1 MKKTLAL
8 LLSLTFAAGVSAQSN
23 TAYFME
29 GSTLRSQLN
38 PALAPQRGYFNIPG
52 VGGINVSTN
61 GNIAL
66 GDVLFP
72 RNGKLVTLL
81 DSSVSSADA
90 LAGLNAENYLGVET
104 RINIL
109 GFGAYTKNRR
119 NFWSF
124 DLNLRTASDVDLPR
138 SLFEFLKTGR
148 EGVVRNVGVSTDAYL
163 EAGFS
168 YSFPLLND
176 KLYLGARAKFLVG
189 MARARLNYDRMDI
202 RLDENRWSVD
212 ASGTLDLTANGAASE
227 DIPHG
232 ENGTNTLSDLSPK
245 PYKPAGYGFAVDLGA
260 T

>member
-52 VGGINVSTN
+52 VGGINVSTS

-104 RINIL
+104 RVNIL

-176 KLYLGARAKFLVG
+176 KLYLGARASSSSAWPAPGSTTTAWTSGSTKTAG
-189 MARARLNYDRMDI
+189 
-202 RLDENRWSVD
+202 
-212 ASGTLDLTANGAASE
+212 ASTPRERST
-227 DIPHG
+227 
-232 ENGTNTLSDLSPK
+232 
-245 PYKPAGYGFAVDLGA
+245 
-260 T
+260 